1 MSRRNNKKS
10 NLLQLNFNFDEN
22 NNLVSAEIKQVFHRE
37 FGSEIAFEGAP

>member
-22 NNLVSAEIKQVFHRE
+22 NNLASAEIEQVFHPE
-37 FGSEIAFEGAP
+37 LGSEIAFEGAP